1 MAEGAKAGH
10 WGLPGARER
19 ATRIGGRLDFWSES
33 GAGTEVELTVPAS
46 RAYAKSQAQ
55 RRFRLFR
62 KKEVV

>member
-19 ATRIGGRLDFWSES
+19 ATRIGGRLDFWSEA

-46 RAYAKSQAQ
+46 MAYAKSHAQ
-55 RRFRLFR
+55 PRFWFFR
-62 KKEVV
+62 KKDVQ